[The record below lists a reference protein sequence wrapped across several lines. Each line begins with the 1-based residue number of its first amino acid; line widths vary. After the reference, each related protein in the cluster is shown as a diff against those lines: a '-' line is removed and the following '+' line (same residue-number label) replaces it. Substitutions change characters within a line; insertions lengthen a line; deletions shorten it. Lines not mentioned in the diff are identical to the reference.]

1 MYYECQAIYKT
12 GINKGKKCGKN
23 VCNIKSHIYQ
33 TLNYH
38 EIHEIKHAY
47 NLDNV
52 YVDKCEY
59 YSQFC
64 VNDKI
69 NYMDIIKHIH
79 NNRIGYAFELA
90 TGRIPY
96 KKCCPRCIEEYED
109 EEGNWCKGE
118 RKESCC
124 SGCGVCEDCECL
136 HECGRKGKLLNCKI
150 LGEID
155 AERAYEIT
163 IGIIDHYK
171 PLLDR
176 QNSLYWNCLD
186 KLYGEELK
194 NAFVEK
200 IEYFMDI
207 YCSKYNRYYN
217 LFLNKKTMDIHYF
230 NSHRSQWSL
239 FHVLR
244 AKYKSN
250 PIYKLLQ

>member
-79 NNRIGYAFELA
+79 DNRIGYAFELA
-90 TGRIPY
+90 TRLSL
-96 KKCCPRCIEEYED
+96 K
-109 EEGNWCKGE
+109 
-118 RKESCC
+118 RK
-124 SGCGVCEDCECL
+124 
-136 HECGRKGKLLNCKI
+136 
-150 LGEID
+150 
-155 AERAYEIT
+155 RAYEIT
-163 IGIIDHYK
+163 IGIINHYK

-200 IEYFMDI
+200 IFYFMDI

-230 NSHRSQWSL
+230 NY
-239 FHVLR
+239 FR